1 MSGSNFSH
9 LHQLQRGL
17 SEIASIIINI
27 TISANL
33 RPRENVIYQ
42 IYLDSMP
49 QLDEMSVEVKIKESL
64 VITNMTVSQANN
76 TNGTRDI
83 QFGCEGGT
91 EAGGKF
97 LVFVLDVSGSKKGG
111 RIDQLKSA
119 MDQFLTKMMSTKDFF
134 SLVTYSSTVKTW
146 RETYDVRCRGKR
158 KHRENARSYVNELQ
172 PGALTNR
179 PTLSNVQFEYIGK
192 VKEDRLQR
200 GKGSC

>member
-1 MSGSNFSH
+1 
-9 LHQLQRGL
+9 
-17 SEIASIIINI
+17 
-27 TISANL
+27 
-33 RPRENVIYQ
+33 
-42 IYLDSMP
+42 MP
-49 QLDEMSVEVKIKESL
+49 QLDEMSVEVKIEESL
-64 VITNMTVSQANN
+64 VITNVTVSQANN

-97 LVFVLDVSGSKKGG
+97 LVFVLDGSKKGG

-146 RETYDVRCRGKR
+146 SETYDVRCRGKR
-158 KHRENARSYVNELQ
+158 KHRENARSCVNELQ
-172 PGALTNR
+172 PGDLTNR

>member
-42 IYLDSMP
+42 IYLDSLP

-64 VITNMTVSQANN
+64 VITNMTVSQSNN

-83 QFGCEGGT
+83 QFGCEGGGNY
-91 EAGGKF
+91 ERYLKVRNRDRGLCSF
-97 LVFVLDVSGSKKGG
+97 NYFVVSGLS
-111 RIDQLKSA
+111 L
-119 MDQFLTKMMSTKDFF
+119 
-134 SLVTYSSTVKTW
+134 SLVLKK
-146 RETYDVRCRGKR
+146 E
-158 KHRENARSYVNELQ
+158 
-172 PGALTNR
+172 
-179 PTLSNVQFEYIGK
+179 K
-192 VKEDRLQR
+192 V
-200 GKGSC
+200 